1 MDNNSL
7 ENLNINDILGSLSAA
22 DMDMLKSAA
31 ASILGGE
38 SGEKAPK
45 KPSLP
50 QAAQNPLG
58 ISGDDFQ
65 MMMRAKSIFDKMNS
79 ATNKNTD
86 LIMALKP
93 HLSPE
98 NQEKADSAI
107 RLLRLFEILPLLKDL
122 F

>member
-1 MDNNSL
+1 MDNNL
-7 ENLNINDILGSLSAA
+7 ENLNLNEILGSLSAA
-22 DMDMLKSAA
+22 DMDMLKNAA

-38 SGEKAPK
+38 KEEKPQSA
-45 KPSLP
+45 PSLP
-50 QAAQNPLG
+50 QSAQNPLG
-58 ISGDDFQ
+58 INADDFK
-65 MMMRAKSIFDKMNS
+65 MMMKAKSIFDKMNS
-79 ATNKNTD
+79 ASNKNTD

-107 RLLRLFEILPLLKDL
+107 RLLRLFEILPLLKDM